1 MVCVLY
7 KERKLILEAPA
18 KKTEKVANPI
28 FAATPKNFR
37 IGGDVLVRI

>member
-7 KERKLILEAPA
+7 KERMLILQAPA